1 MKRLTLT
8 VALAAA
14 LAIGVPIA
22 HADSFTYH
30 GSLQDAG
37 QPADGNYDMQ
47 LTLYSQREGGAVLAG
62 PVTLYGVKVT
72 KGNFV
77 TNVDFAQ
84 TAPLSSQAWVDV
96 KVKPASAGSFVA
108 LDARSPVTP
117 DGTCPGSWA
126 LDGNAANPSGS
137 YIGTADNQPLV
148 FKTNGISAGEFLDNS
163 PDNPTFQVY
172 GATSLAFS
180 DGASG
185 QNSLAAGY
193 HGVTHFEG
201 SFNWSPRFGT
211 IASVPDT
218 ANEQFIV
225 NAPHGV
231 GINTA
236 TAPDGTPL
244 RDELTVAPSPDLPSG
259 NADITL
265 ETSTQASGYN
275 GFNINAIPDGYFQ
288 INGLYD
294 VAGALAY
301 DSLLYINYHHL
312 TTNYYANWQLNGAP
326 ANGIF
331 AIGYD
336 GSSGNGAYLTAGGVW
351 TNASSRAFKEGFAK
365 VDVAT
370 VLDKLVSIP
379 VQTWFY
385 KQAHNEGLH
394 MGPVAE
400 DFAETFGLGK
410 DNQHIG
416 TVDES
421 GVAFAAIQG
430 LNQKVESENARL
442 RDQNADLHSQLDRV
456 MARLDKLEA
465 NGEK

>member
-1 MKRLTLT
+1 MNRLTLC

-14 LAIGVPIA
+14 LGMGISLA
-22 HADSFTYH
+22 HAEQFTYH
-30 GSLQDAG
+30 GALQDAG
-37 QPADGNYDMQ
+37 RPATGNYDLQ
-47 LTLYSQREGGAVLAG
+47 LTLYSAQNGGSVLAG
-62 PVTLYGVKVT
+62 PVTLYGVTVKN
-72 KGNFV
+72 GNFV
-77 TNVDFAQ
+77 TNVDFGQ
-84 TAPLSSQAWVDV
+84 TAALTSQAWVDV
-96 KVKPASAGSFVA
+96 KVKAAAGGDFTA

-126 LDGNAANPSGS
+126 LDGNAANPVGS
-137 YIGTADNQPLV
+137 YLGTADAQSLL
-148 FKTNGISAGEFLDNS
+148 FKINGEQAGEFYNAS
-163 PDNPTFQVY
+163 PNNPAFYVF
-172 GATSLAFS
+172 GATSIAYS
-180 DGASG
+180 DGALG
-185 QNSLAAGY
+185 ENSVAAGY
-193 HGVTHFEG
+193 HGLTNFEG
-201 SFNWSPRFGT
+201 SFDFSPQFGT
-211 IASVPDT
+211 ISSVPDT

-244 RDELTVAPSPDLPSG
+244 RDELTVAPSPDLPAG

-294 VAGALAY
+294 IAGSLAY
-301 DSLLYINYHHL
+301 DSLLYINYHHIDP
-312 TTNYYANWQLNGAP
+312 NYYGTWQLNGAAP
-326 ANGIF
+326 NGIF
-331 AIGYD
+331 TVGYD
-336 GSSGNGAYLTAGGVW
+336 GNSGNGAYLTSGGVW

-365 VDVAT
+365 VDVMG

-385 KQAHNEGLH
+385 KQAHDEGQH

-400 DFAETFGLGK
+400 DFAATFGLGK
-410 DNQHIG
+410 DTQHIG

-430 LNQKVESENARL
+430 LNQKVEHENAQL
-442 RDQNADLHSQLDRV
+442 REQNADLHGQLDRV
-456 MARLDKLEA
+456 LARLDKLEA
-465 NGEK
+465 NGER